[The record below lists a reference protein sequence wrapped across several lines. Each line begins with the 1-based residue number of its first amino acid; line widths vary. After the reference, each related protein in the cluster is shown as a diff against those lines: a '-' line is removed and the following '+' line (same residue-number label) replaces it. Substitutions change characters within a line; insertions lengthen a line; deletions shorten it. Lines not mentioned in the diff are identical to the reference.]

1 MILSTAALIAE
12 APLGSLVCWSD
23 GTPRPPARYVRKVQ
37 DWESRNG
44 TGRLA
49 GRELRAGSSMINSFT
64 IHVGDFSQ
72 HGTIVMRMHRVF
84 TVDTPLRFEIVSV
97 PQPGEALGIT
107 SLMVRTAL
115 QHFAAV
121 RAAAERWQAEHG
133 YRDARIEIVPPTAL
147 AA

>member
-1 MILSTAALIAE
+1 
-12 APLGSLVCWSD
+12 
-23 GTPRPPARYVRKVQ
+23 
-37 DWESRNG
+37 
-44 TGRLA
+44 
-49 GRELRAGSSMINSFT
+49 MINSFT

-97 PQPGEALGIT
+97 PQPGEALVIT
-107 SLMVRTAL
+107 SLMGRTEL
-115 QHFAAV
+115 QHVAAD